1 MGATLPKCERLSGK
15 TAAPELIARG
25 RWGHEGCLRFC
36 YASGSGLPYN
46 RIIVSVPKKR
56 FRRAVMRNLLK
67 RRMREAYRRNK
78 SLAGCSGIDILFV
91 YDSAEALGSV
101 LLCEDLKR
109 ALLAIGE
116 KCRPETL

>member
-1 MGATLPKCERLSGK
+1 MNAGLPKCERLSGK
-15 TAAPELIARG
+15 LAAASLIARG

-36 YASGSGLPYN
+36 YAPGSGLSYN

-67 RRMREAYRRNK
+67 RRMREAYRLNK
-78 SLAGCSGIDILFV
+78 ALVGCEGVDILFV
-91 YDSAEALGSV
+91 YDCAEALGSA

-109 ALLAIGE
+109 ALVLIGE
-116 KCRPETL
+116 KCREA

>member
-1 MGATLPKCERLSGK
+1 MDARLPKCERLSGK
-15 TAAPELIARG
+15 TAAPSLIARG
-25 RWGHEGCLRFC
+25 RWGREGCLRYC
-36 YASGSGLPYN
+36 YAAGSGLPYN

-67 RRMREAYRRNK
+67 RRMREAYRLNK
-78 SLAGCSGIDILFV
+78 SLAGCCGVDMLFV
-91 YDSAEALGSV
+91 YDCADALGSA

-109 ALLAIGE
+109 ALLSIGE

>member
-1 MGATLPKCERLSGK
+1 MSAGLPKCERLSGK
-15 TAAPELIARG
+15 MAAPDLIARG

-36 YASGSGLPYN
+36 YAPGSGLAYN

-67 RRMREAYRRNK
+67 RRMREAYRLNK
-78 SLAGCSGIDILFV
+78 ALVGCDGVDILFV
-91 YDSAEALGSV
+91 YDSADALGSA

-109 ALLAIGE
+109 ALVLIGE
-116 KCRPETL
+116 KCRQA